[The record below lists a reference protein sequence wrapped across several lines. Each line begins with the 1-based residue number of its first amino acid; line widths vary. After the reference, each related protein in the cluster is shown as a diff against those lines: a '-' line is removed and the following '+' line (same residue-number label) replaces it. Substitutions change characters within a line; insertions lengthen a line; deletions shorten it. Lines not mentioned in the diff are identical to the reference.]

1 MMTTARKSFLVSL
14 AFHALMGSLAFV
26 ALIQMR
32 TPPPM
37 VKIPLKHLSIV
48 SLTKPTPHLSAPIPV
63 AVPQPSI
70 PTKPITAQPII
81 PTKALSQPVQTQP
94 TPIAAPAIT
103 PPPFISTPPAVQ
115 HAVQTL
121 PEPTTAPS
129 KPKIDTASEKRA
141 FFSSLRSNIQ
151 RHLRYPTAARRRGME
166 GEVGIRFTLSSN
178 GEINGISI
186 QRGEGIFHNAA
197 IAAVNAA
204 SGIDVPRNLA
214 DSLPIEIDLTLEFK
228 LNS

>member
-94 TPIAAPAIT
+94 T
-103 PPPFISTPPAVQ
+103 
-115 HAVQTL
+115 
-121 PEPTTAPS
+121 
-129 KPKIDTASEKRA
+129 
-141 FFSSLRSNIQ
+141 
-151 RHLRYPTAARRRGME
+151 
-166 GEVGIRFTLSSN
+166 
-178 GEINGISI
+178 
-186 QRGEGIFHNAA
+186 
-197 IAAVNAA
+197 
-204 SGIDVPRNLA
+204 
-214 DSLPIEIDLTLEFK
+214 
-228 LNS
+228 

>member
-48 SLTKPTPHLSAPIPV
+48 SLTKPTPHLSEPIPA

-103 PPPFISTPPAVQ
+103 PPPLISTPPAVQ
-115 HAVQTL
+115 HTVQTL
-121 PEPTTAPS
+121 PAPAAVAS

-151 RHLRYPTAARRRGME
+151 RNLRYPAAARRRGME

-178 GEINGISI
+178 GEINGISV

-197 IAAVNAA
+197 IAAVNSA

-214 DSLPIEIDLTLEFK
+214 DSLPMEIDLTLEFK